1 MSCKKQKTVSKLDLS
16 NLDTTANPAADFY
29 QYACGGWMKKFP
41 LPAEYARYG
50 SFDKLAEDNQTQV
63 KTLIETL
70 AASHQKEGSIGAK
83 IGMLYTLGMDS
94 AKLDQQKYE
103 PVKAELDAIAALKST
118 DDMVTRI
125 ALLHKQGTA
134 PFFMLYVGADQ
145 KNSKMNILNLM
156 QGGLGMPDRDYY
168 LADDPDSRETK
179 AKYQG
184 HIVRM
189 FELAGYST
197 EASLKSAIAVVN
209 LETSLAKASTSRE
222 DLRDPE
228 KNYHKLSIAELQK
241 LTPDFNWSLYLKT
254 IGAPGAG
261 EINVGQ
267 TEFLKVAL
275 GELKK
280 SSPETLKA
288 YLAWNV
294 INDAAAYLSC
304 DFEQQNFE
312 FYGKV
317 LSGKEV
323 MQPRWKR
330 VVTVVNESVG
340 EAVGQMYV
348 EKYFPPEAKEKM
360 LVLVENLRESLGE
373 RIQSLSWMSDT
384 TKVKALEKLKAIKV
398 KIGYPDKWR
407 NYDKLTVNEE
417 SYWANIAR
425 ARSFEFDFQ
434 IQKVGKPVDPTEW
447 LMTPQTVNAYYE
459 PTANEI
465 CFPAAILQPPFFD
478 FEADD
483 ALNYGAI
490 GVVIGHEMT
499 HGFDDQGRMYDL
511 EGNLKDWWVPQDA
524 ERFNAK
530 TAVLVNHYNA
540 IKVLDTLH
548 ANGVFTLGENIA
560 DQGGL
565 QVSFNA
571 LTKALEK
578 NPQKDLIDGFT
589 PQQRFFLAY
598 ANVWAQNIR
607 DKEIIRRTKV
617 DPHSLGKWRVNGALP
632 HVEAFVTAFNVKEGD
647 AMWLSPELRA
657 SIW

>member
-294 INDAAAYLSC
+294 INDAAAYLSG

>member
-294 INDAAAYLSC
+294 INDAAAYLSG

-373 RIQSLSWMSDT
+373 RIQGLSWMSDT

>member
-16 NLDTTANPAADFY
+16 NLDTTANPAVDFY

-50 SFDKLAEDNQTQV
+50 SFDKLAEDNQMQV
-63 KTLIETL
+63 KTLIEDL
-70 AASHQKEGSIGAK
+70 ASSKQKAGSIGAK

-94 AKLDQQKYE
+94 AKLDQQKVE
-103 PVKAELDAIAALKST
+103 PIKAELEAIAALKSP
-118 DDMVTRI
+118 DDFVTRI
-125 ALLHKQGTA
+125 ALMHKQGTA

-145 KNSKMNILNLM
+145 KNSKMNMLNLL

-168 LADDPDSRETK
+168 LANDPESRETK

-184 HIVRM
+184 HIVSM

-228 KNYHKLSIAELQK
+228 KNYNKLSIADLQK
-241 LTPDFNWSLYLKT
+241 LSPDFNWTLYLNT
-254 IGAPGAG
+254 IGAPQAR

-267 TEFLKVAL
+267 TAFLKEAL
-275 GELKK
+275 AELKK
-280 SSPETLKA
+280 ASPEAIKA
-288 YLAWNV
+288 YLAWNI
-294 INDAAAYLSC
+294 INDAAAYLSG
-304 DFEQQNFE
+304 DFEKQNFE

-317 LSGKEV
+317 LTGKEV

-330 VVTVVNESVG
+330 VVSVVNESVG

-360 LVLVENLRESLGE
+360 MLLVENLRESLGE
-373 RIQSLSWMSDT
+373 RIQGLSWMSDT

-398 KIGYPDKWR
+398 KIGYPEKWR
-407 NYDKLTVNEE
+407 AYDQLNINED

-434 IQKVGKPVDPTEW
+434 IQKVGKPVDPAEW

-530 TAVLVNHYNA
+530 TAVLVNHYNG

-578 NPQKDLIDGFT
+578 NPQKENIDGFT

-607 DKEIIRRTKV
+607 DKEILRRTKV

-632 HVEAFVTAFNVKEGD
+632 HVEAFVTAFNIKEGD
-647 AMWLSPELRA
+647 GMWLSPELRA